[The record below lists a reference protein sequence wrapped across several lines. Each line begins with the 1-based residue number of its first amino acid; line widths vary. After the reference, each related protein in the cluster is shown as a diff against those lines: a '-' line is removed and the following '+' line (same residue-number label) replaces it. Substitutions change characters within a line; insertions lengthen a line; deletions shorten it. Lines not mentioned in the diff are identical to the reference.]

1 MKKFWTARRITVMFM
16 FGLIVAST
24 GISTVVEAAPY
35 EGTIYGR
42 TTWRGYFDNH
52 LEDQGVEVLPP
63 SAGAGGLAI
72 PHSVNSVNGLINHLR
87 AAYNS
92 GNNQR
97 RTGAAFIVHT
107 MLGKNGS
114 QASRTIT
121 NADWNELTTRMNDR
135 QSKGRIA
142 WTGNVSGWINSYY
155 QPRSNDDAFYR
166 DWRSE
171 AGITFRDDDGRIVYR
186 LIRRCANP
194 IGDGA
199 TGLPEVRQWQARDDS
214 FIQQA
219 DPQSGDPVG
228 DSLGSTVNNA
238 RPGERYIFNHRIMN
252 QGPHALDRNVTIWR
266 NYTYPNAS
274 NDRAN
279 EWQGG
284 NNVGANQLIRGFT
297 GNTGVIPA
305 TAAGQQWCSRAYV
318 QPRAYNNTAQ
328 LAGTQLCVNVPYA
341 YDLTPHVSV
350 GGDLGTNV
358 EQGSTGTTVDPRVEN
373 AGPTQSRDTA
383 WQLIRFEVAPDAPRE
398 SSTQRS
404 DNNDSNGCDTHNAR
418 PGVGNCE
425 VVSNGNGVFS
435 PGNNELS
442 RYIHDTGDT
451 PIGSRIC
458 FVLSISTPTAA
469 TNPSWGHSQPACIV
483 VVKKPKIQVH
493 GGDLWAG
500 RQFNDDES
508 EREPANITTGTSTI
522 QGTTYGSWAEYGVTA
537 TGSISGIASGAGLA
551 SGRPQAEAIARNLN
565 HLTFANTPA
574 YGGFTT
580 NPSTIPDYAG
590 IYGGSDGRGPGA
602 SLDLPGA
609 EGKYYTESNVTLN
622 GGSIPKGRQV
632 VVHANNVTINS
643 SIAYEDGY
651 ANLQEIP
658 QVVIIAEGNIS
669 ISPEVERI
677 DAWLISKGTIYTCN
691 ERRELTIDVC
701 NRELVINGPVA
712 ANEISLRRTHGSDAE
727 DNRDKPAELFNLR
740 PDALLSAYARALG
753 RDRAQTVYQVELP
766 PRF

>member
-1 MKKFWTARRITVMFM
+1 MKRFWNARRAATLLV
-16 FGLIVAST
+16 FGLIVASV
-24 GISTVVEAAPY
+24 GVEIAQAAPY
-35 EGTIYGR
+35 QGTIYGR
-42 TTWRGYFDNH
+42 ATWRGYFSNN
-52 LEDQGVEVLPP
+52 LEDQGREVLPP

-72 PHSVNSVNGLINHLR
+72 PTSVNSVNGFMNHLR

-92 GNNQR
+92 NNNQR

-107 MLGKNGS
+107 MLGKNGN

-121 NADWNELTTRMNDR
+121 NADWNELTMRMNDR

-155 QPRSNDDAFYR
+155 QPGSNDDAFYR

-219 DPQSGDPVG
+219 DPSSNNPIGE
-228 DSLGSTVNNA
+228 SRGSTVNNA
-238 RPGERYIFNHRIMN
+238 RPGERYIFNHRITN
-252 QGPHALDRNVTIWR
+252 QGPHALDRNVTVWR
-266 NYTYPNAS
+266 DYTYPNAS
-274 NDRAN
+274 NTRAN
-279 EWQGG
+279 EWTGG
-284 NNVGANQLIRGFT
+284 NNTGANQQIRGFT

-318 QPRAYNNTAQ
+318 QPRAYNNTSQ
-328 LAGTQLCVNVPYA
+328 LAGNQLCVNVPYS
-341 YDLTPHVSV
+341 YNLIPHVSV

-373 AGPTQSRDTA
+373 EGPTQSRGTR
-383 WQLIRFEVAPDAPRE
+383 WQLIRFEVAPDAPG
-398 SSTQRS
+398 SSATDRN
-404 DNNDSNGCDTHNAR
+404 DNNNDDGCTTHNAR
-418 PGVGNCE
+418 EGVGNCD
-425 VVSNGNGVFS
+425 VVGDGSGTTFTVGS
-435 PGNNELS
+435 TELD

-458 FVLSISTPTAA
+458 FVLSISTPTAED
-469 TNPSWGHSQPACIV
+469 NPSWGHSQPACIM
-483 VVKKPKIQVH
+483 VVKKPKIQVQ

-500 RQFNDDES
+500 RQFQDDEN

-522 QGTTYGSWAEYGVTA
+522 QGTTYGSWAEYGIFA
-537 TGSISGIASGAGLA
+537 TGGISGISSGAGLA
-551 SGRPQAEAIARNLN
+551 GGRPQSEAVARNLN
-565 HLTFANTPA
+565 YLTFANVPA
-574 YGGFTT
+574 YGAYTT
-580 NPSTIPDYAG
+580 NPGSIPDYAG
-590 IYGGSDGRGPGA
+590 IYGGGGRSTGA
-602 SLDLPGA
+602 TLDMNSANGDYRT
-609 EGKYYTESNVTLN
+609 EGNVTLQ
-622 GGSIPKGRQV
+622 GGDNIPKGRQV
-632 VVHANNVTINS
+632 VVHANNVTINN

-651 ANLQEIP
+651 ANLREIP
-658 QVVIIAEGNIS
+658 QVIIIAEGNIS
-669 ISPEVERI
+669 VAPDVERI
-677 DAWLISKGTIYTCN
+677 DAWLIAKDTLYTCN
-691 ERRELTIDVC
+691 ERQALTIDVC
-701 NRELVINGPVA
+701 NRELVMNGPVA
-712 ANEISLRRTHGSDAE
+712 ANEVSLRRTHGSDSE